1 MLSRKALAI
10 ASLYTVVCNV
20 AVADEKFRSAD
31 FLAWP
36 EESRNNYIITSA
48 LMAGVI
54 AAQNRAGQAE
64 CINRW
69 ITDNKGSA
77 FKPVQDAMA
86 RFPDNHPTGVI
97 AAVLDKA
104 CGVIRGT
111 AK

>member
-1 MLSRKALAI
+1 MLCTIVCILSAEAL
-10 ASLYTVVCNV
+10 SE
-20 AVADEKFRSAD
+20 EKFRSAE

-36 EESRNNYIITSA
+36 EESQRNYIVTSA

-54 AAQNRAGQAE
+54 AGQGRKSQAE

-69 ITDNKGSA
+69 IADNKGSA

-104 CGVIRGT
+104 CGVIRSP
-111 AK
+111 AD